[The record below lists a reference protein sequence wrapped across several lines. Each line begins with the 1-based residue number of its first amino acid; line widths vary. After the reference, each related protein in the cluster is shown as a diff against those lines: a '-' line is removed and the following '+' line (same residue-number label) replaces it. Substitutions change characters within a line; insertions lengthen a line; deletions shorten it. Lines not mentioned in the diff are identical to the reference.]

1 MFRSA
6 HPVRRAGG
14 VCFRASHTARHGAS
28 RAAAVAAWRAVALAC
43 ALAWVPVAHADD
55 ITIIDPAGA
64 NYAMHVTSLKEA
76 RFKRTIKQQYDF
88 SCGSAAVATL
98 LTYQYNYPVSEQIAF
113 QEMFL
118 DGDQAKIRQQGFS
131 LLDIKRFL
139 ERRGFIADGYEL
151 PLQKL
156 ADTNTPAIVLI
167 SESGYHHFVVVKGVR
182 NKRVLIGDPATGTR
196 PMPQESFEKKWED
209 QVLFVIHNK
218 PGMGIFNSPDDWR
231 VAPSAPLYTGI
242 NRDGLFFVVMPKHGP
257 SDF

>member
-1 MFRSA
+1 MIHF
-6 HPVRRAGG
+6 VRP
-14 VCFRASHTARHGAS
+14 
-28 RAAAVAAWRAVALAC
+28 AAWPAVVLAC
-43 ALAWVPVAHADD
+43 VLTLWSAARADD
-55 ITIIDPAGA
+55 IMITDPQGA
-64 NYAMHVTSLKEA
+64 SYAMHVTSLKEA
-76 RFKRTIKQQYDF
+76 RFKRTIKQQFDF

-98 LTYQYNYPVSEQIAF
+98 LTYQYNYPVSEQTAF

-118 DGDQAKIRQQGFS
+118 DGDQQKIRQQGFS

-167 SESGYHHFVVVKGVR
+167 SESGYHHFVVVKGFR
-182 NKRVLIGDPATGTR
+182 NNRVLIGDPATGTR
-196 PMPQESFEKKWED
+196 PIPQESFEKKWED

-218 PGMGIFNSPDDWR
+218 PGVGIFNSPADWR

-242 NRDGLFFVVMPKHGP
+242 NRDGLYFVVIPKHGP

>member
-1 MFRSA
+1 MSDSA
-6 HPVRRAGG
+6 RRARSSAVTLACGA
-14 VCFRASHTARHGAS
+14 ASAF
-28 RAAAVAAWRAVALAC
+28 ALALTLVC
-43 ALAWVPVAHADD
+43 ALPFANAARADE
-55 ITIIDPAGA
+55 ITIVDPSGA

-98 LTYQYNYPVSEQIAF
+98 LTYQYNYPVSEQTAF
-113 QEMFL
+113 QEMFES
-118 DGDQAKIRQQGFS
+118 GDQQKIRQQGFS

-139 ERRGFIADGYEL
+139 ERRGFVADGYEL
-151 PLQKL
+151 PLKKL
-156 ADTNTPAIVLI
+156 AETNTPALVLI
-167 SESGYHHFVVVKGVR
+167 SESGYHHFVVVKGLR
-182 NKRVLIGDPATGTR
+182 NDRVLIGDPVTGTR
-196 PMPQESFEKKWED
+196 PMPQQSFEKKWED

-242 NRDGLFFVVMPKHGP
+242 NRDGLYFVVVPKHGP